1 MNPNTHTIHNI
12 VDTHCHIISDQPD
25 RFPINAP
32 MGGKQ
37 SDWSKERPVNALQM
51 TQSMAAAGVS
61 KSVLVQAS
69 TCYGHDSSYVL
80 QGVQDHPQAFVGV
93 YSVDFLDPTA
103 MDQMSQWQARGLHGV
118 RLFLSGH
125 TAQDSHKKLDDP
137 RALPLWDAIQNLQI
151 PVCIQIRAD
160 GLPALRNLLTQFP
173 KAIVLLDHFAR
184 PELQGGAPYAAAQS
198 LFDLAQF
205 DNLHFKLTTH
215 ITRDSKLGLADS
227 ASFFKKVVDVFGAR
241 RIAWGSNFPAN
252 TGSLKDHLNEALDA
266 AQSLS
271 ISDQE
276 WIFSKTAHALYP
288 HLMQIKGV

>member
-1 MNPNTHTIHNI
+1 MPHAIQNI
-12 VDTHCHIISDQPD
+12 VDTHCHIICDRPD
-25 RFPINAP
+25 LFPMNAP
-32 MGGKQ
+32 VGGKQ
-37 SDWSKERPVNALQM
+37 SDWSKERPANSAQM
-51 TQSMAAAGVS
+51 TQSMKLAGVS

-80 QGVQDHPQAFVGV
+80 QGVQDHPEAFVGV
-93 YSVDFLDPTA
+93 YSVDFLDPSA
-103 MDQMSQWQARGLHGV
+103 IEQMSQWQQRGLHGV

-137 RALPLWDAIQNLQI
+137 RALPLWDAIQSLQI
-151 PVCIQIRAD
+151 PVCIQIRSD
-160 GLPALRNLLTQFP
+160 GLSALKNLLTQFP

-184 PELQGGAPYAAAQS
+184 PELQDGVPYSAASS
-198 LFDLAQF
+198 LFELARF

-227 ASFFKKVVDVFGAR
+227 ASFFQKVVNVFGAR

-266 AQSLS
+266 AKSLS
-271 ISDQE
+271 VSDQE

-288 HLMQIKGV
+288 HLHHIAGVK